1 MGTFL
6 WLVQRFSSLI
16 ILSYILF
23 ILISY
28 FVNTSWIE
36 PTLKKLKECLDSET
50 CPEHAQTGFGYKGDQ
65 PCEYYR
71 LFEGMREHGL
81 MN

>member
-1 MGTFL
+1 MKMEAEEIWAL
-6 WLVQRFSSLI
+6 EVQ
-16 ILSYILF
+16 
-23 ILISY
+23 LISY

-65 PCEYYR
+65 PCEYCRYSM
-71 LFEGMREHGL
+71 ECV
-81 MN
+81 NTD